1 MNWLE
6 EWEKK
11 RDRVLVM
18 GVLNLTPD
26 SFHDGGSY
34 PTHKAAVNRALEMV
48 EEGADIIDIGGES
61 TRPGAAPVSECEEL
75 RRVLPVIKGIRKQS
89 EIMLSIDTTKATVAA
104 EAIACGTTIVN
115 DISALRS
122 DPGMTRV
129 IARNKVFV
137 VLMHMQGTP
146 GTMQDNPTYDDP
158 VGEISDFLQERI
170 KVALGASIPC
180 RRIIVDPGIGFGKK
194 LEHNLVILQ
203 NLNRFAALEVPILV
217 GLSRKSFIEQILG
230 SSAEDRLTGTIAA
243 NAIAVANAANIIRVH
258 DVKEGRK
265 TADIACRLQRRN
277 AQDR

>member
-6 EWEKK
+6 KWEKK

-26 SFHDGGSY
+26 SFYDGGSY
-34 PTHKAAVNRALEMV
+34 PTQRAAVNRALEMV
-48 EEGADIIDIGGES
+48 DEGADIIDIGGES
-61 TRPGAAPVSECEEL
+61 SRPGAAPVSEREEL
-75 RRVLPVIKGIRKQS
+75 GRVLPVIKRIRKQS

-122 DPGMTRV
+122 DPGMARV
-129 IARNKVFV
+129 IARNKVFL

-146 GTMQDNPTYDDP
+146 RTMQHDPIYGDP
-158 VGEISDFLQERI
+158 VREISGFLQERI

-180 RRIIVDPGIGFGKK
+180 QRIIVDPGIGFGKK

-203 NLNRFAALEVPILV
+203 NLNRFATLEVPILV
-217 GLSRKSFIEQILG
+217 GLSRKSFIGEILG
-230 SSAEDRLTGTIAA
+230 SSAEDRLTATIAA
-243 NAIAVANAANIIRVH
+243 NAIAVANGANIIRVH
-258 DVKEGRK
+258 DVKEGRR
-265 TADIACRLQRRN
+265 TADVACRLRRRN
-277 AQDR
+277 A

>member
-6 EWEKK
+6 KWEEK

-26 SFHDGGSY
+26 SFYDGGSY
-34 PTHKAAVNRALEMV
+34 PTQRTALNRALEMV
-48 EEGADIIDIGGES
+48 DEGADIIDIGGES
-61 TRPGAAPVSECEEL
+61 SRPSAAPVSEREEL
-75 RRVLPVIKGIRKQS
+75 GRVLPVIKRIRKQS

-122 DPGMTRV
+122 DPGMARV
-129 IARNKVFV
+129 IARNKVFL

-146 GTMQDNPTYDDP
+146 RTMQHDPIYGDP
-158 VGEISDFLQERI
+158 VREISGFLQERI

-180 RRIIVDPGIGFGKK
+180 QRIIVDPGIGFGKK

-203 NLNRFAALEVPILV
+203 NLNRFATLEVPILV
-217 GLSRKSFIEQILG
+217 GLSRKSFIGEILG
-230 SSAEDRLTGTIAA
+230 SSAEDRLTATIAA
-243 NAIAVANAANIIRVH
+243 NAIAVANGANIIRVH
-258 DVKEGRK
+258 DVKEGRR
-265 TADIACRLQRRN
+265 TADVACRLRRRN
-277 AQDR
+277 AQDK

>member
-11 RDRVLVM
+11 RDRVLVI

-26 SFHDGGSY
+26 SFHNGGSY
-34 PTHKAAVNRALEMV
+34 PTQKAAVNRALEMV

-61 TRPGAAPVSECEEL
+61 SRPGAAPVSEREEL

-115 DISALRS
+115 DISALRL
-122 DPGMTRV
+122 DPGMARV

-146 GTMQDNPTYDDP
+146 GTMQDSPTYNDP
-158 VGEISDFLQERI
+158 VREISDFLRERI

-194 LEHNLVILQ
+194 LEHNLVILR
-203 NLNRFAALEVPILV
+203 NLNRFTALEVPILV

-230 SSAEDRLTGTIAA
+230 SSAEDSLTGTIAA

-258 DVKEGRK
+258 DVKEGRT

-277 AQDR
+277 DQNR

>member
-18 GVLNLTPD
+18 AVLNLTPD

-61 TRPGAAPVSECEEL
+61 SRPGAAPVSEREEL
-75 RRVLPVIKGIRKQS
+75 GRVLPVIKGIRKRS

-104 EAIACGTTIVN
+104 EAIVCGTTIVN

-122 DPGMTRV
+122 DPGMARV

-146 GTMQDNPTYDDP
+146 RTMQHNPTYDDP
-158 VGEISDFLQERI
+158 VREISDFLRKRI
-170 KVALGASIPC
+170 RVALGASIPS

-203 NLNRFAALEVPILV
+203 NLNRFAALEVPILI
-217 GLSRKSFIEQILG
+217 GLSHKSFIEQILG

-258 DVKEGRK
+258 DVKEGRR
-265 TADIACRLQRRN
+265 TADIACRLRKRN

>member
-1 MNWLE
+1 
-6 EWEKK
+6 
-11 RDRVLVM
+11 VLVM

-61 TRPGAAPVSECEEL
+61 TRPGAAPVSEREEL
-75 RRVLPVIKGIRKQS
+75 GRVLPVIKGIRKQS

-122 DPGMTRV
+122 DPGMARV

-146 GTMQDNPTYDDP
+146 RTMQHNPTYDDP
-158 VGEISDFLQERI
+158 VREISDFLRKRI
-170 KVALGASIPC
+170 RVALGASIPS

-258 DVKEGRK
+258 DVKEGRR

>member
-18 GVLNLTPD
+18 AVLNLTPD

-34 PTHKAAVNRALEMV
+34 PTQKAAVNRALEMV

-61 TRPGAAPVSECEEL
+61 TRPGAAPVSEREEL
-75 RRVLPVIKGIRKQS
+75 GRVLPVIKGIRKQS

-122 DPGMTRV
+122 DPAMARV

-146 GTMQDNPTYDDP
+146 RTMQHNPTYDDP
-158 VGEISDFLQERI
+158 VREISDFLQKRI
-170 KVALGASIPC
+170 RVALGASIPS

-203 NLNRFAALEVPILV
+203 NLNRFAALEVPILI
-217 GLSRKSFIEQILG
+217 GLSHKSFIEQILG

-258 DVKEGRK
+258 DVKEGRR